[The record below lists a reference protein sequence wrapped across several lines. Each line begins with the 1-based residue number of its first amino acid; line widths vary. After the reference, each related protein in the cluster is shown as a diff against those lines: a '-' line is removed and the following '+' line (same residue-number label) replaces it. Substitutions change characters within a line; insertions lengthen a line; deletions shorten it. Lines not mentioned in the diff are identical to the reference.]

1 MKQAKFYYKNVSAP
15 KPNRPN
21 HIGVSIIID
30 YNNQILLEHRVDSER
45 WAIIGGGLQVDE
57 NLKSCAIREVFEE
70 TGQKLNKKDLQFY
83 NIYDDPSRIAH
94 YPEGNVLRVF
104 TVVYITKLLNYPV
117 LKTSLESRS
126 WNFFQ
131 KMKLWILKLLRH
143 IFPLFK
149 NIITYNNLVFA
160 FLYMY
165 SV

>member
-1 MKQAKFYYKNVSAP
+1 MKQAKFYYKNVGAP

-30 YNNQILLEHRVDSER
+30 YDNQILLEHRVDSDR

-94 YPEGNVLRVF
+94 YPDGNVLRVI
-104 TVVYITKLLNYPV
+104 TVVYITKLLNHPV
-117 LKTSLESRS
+117 LKTSLESRELK
-126 WNFFQ
+126 FFS
-131 KMKLWILKLLRH
+131 KDEIMNIKIAETH
-143 IFPLFK
+143 IP
-149 NIITYNNLVFA
+149 IIQEYYNL
-160 FLYMY
+160 
-165 SV
+165 